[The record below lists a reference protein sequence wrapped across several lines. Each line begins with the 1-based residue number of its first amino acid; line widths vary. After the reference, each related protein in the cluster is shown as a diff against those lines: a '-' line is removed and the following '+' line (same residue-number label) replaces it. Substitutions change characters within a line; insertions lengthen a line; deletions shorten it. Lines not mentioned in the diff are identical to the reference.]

1 MAEYA
6 LAVDLGS
13 EVTAAVS
20 DDAGHRIVSIGDAGQ
35 LALPVT
41 VDGVGRLLVGDTTA
55 QPAADEP
62 DRPWWTADLPPL
74 EDAAEQVVQEATLRA
89 RRQLAGRCVALT
101 VTTPTSFP
109 ARAARVLVER
119 LSKAYPGGRI
129 ETYPAVCA
137 AAEFAAQT
145 GALTLDG
152 GEVLVVDWRMGRL
165 DLAVVRRDGTR
176 FDVVGQPFV
185 DDSLPAGRR
194 VIIGGA
200 PIDRTR
206 VQASMAAVL
215 SGIDSPVH
223 AVLLVGST
231 AVHDAVR
238 NAVSSASP
246 LAQMITLPDDAV
258 VLGGASHAAFLAA
271 RPWESAS
278 ETRERTEPI
287 VVDDDVQFTVYR
299 PRSVHPEEWRRL
311 LVFAHKTEP
320 FESHGVRVDPIEQVA
335 LEAEALLGQESSSYV
350 RVARDSDADLP
361 RGTTIRFVP
370 DVEGIEFN
378 PPVREFSW
386 QLPVHREEFLF
397 RADRRLQGRVAH
409 GLLSVFV
416 GTVLIA
422 DVSLSIRVDS
432 GSSDSDPEPVPA
444 ARYRKIFASY
454 SHLDATIVE
463 NVGRV
468 VAAIGD
474 EFMRDVDNLRSGQ
487 IWSSELMGYI
497 RECDVFQLY
506 WSSNSMTSDLVSDE
520 WHYAL
525 ALNRPGFIRPVYW
538 ETPRPVS
545 PERNLP
551 PPELDRI
558 HFSYLPVRM
567 PAPPPGESSYAAA
580 ARDEPISV
588 PAPVEAAP
596 PGGFGGLPPA
606 PPAPAERPPPEPRR
620 RRSSRAILAMG
631 TAAAAV
637 LIGGSALVAN
647 LTSGGGAPN
656 AAPATSTPAVGTTFA
671 TPASSAPA
679 SGAPPS
685 QAESEFVVSRFIEN
699 VNAHDIAGATSL
711 VCPALRTS
719 VANGFADPSSALSY
733 QWNDVVFL
741 NATAASSSLSLR
753 YTATLSRGPQRLPS
767 TATFRM
773 IQQGATP
780 VVCGLAMQ

>member
-20 DDAGHRIVSIGDAGQ
+20 DDAGHRIVPIGDAGQ

-41 VDGVGRLLVGDTTA
+41 VDGVGRLLMGEKTA
-55 QPAADEP
+55 QPAAREP
-62 DRPWWTADLPPL
+62 DGPWWTADLPPP
-74 EDAAEQVVQEATLRA
+74 EDAAEQVVQEAMLRA
-89 RRQLAGRCVALT
+89 RRQLGGRCSALT

-109 ARAARVLVER
+109 ASAARVLVER
-119 LSKAYPGGRI
+119 LSEAYPGGRI
-129 ETYPAVCA
+129 EKYPAVCA
-137 AAEFAAQT
+137 AAEFAART
-145 GALTLDG
+145 GELTLDG

-165 DLAVVRRDGTR
+165 DLAVVRRDGAR
-176 FDVVGQPFV
+176 FDVVSQPFF

-206 VQASMAAVL
+206 VQASTAAVL
-215 SGIDSPVH
+215 SGIDAPVQ
-223 AVLLVGST
+223 AVLLVGS
-231 AVHDAVR
+231 AGAHDAVR
-238 NAVSSASP
+238 DAVSSASP
-246 LAQMITLPDDAV
+246 LTQMITLPDDAV
-258 VLGGASHAAFLAA
+258 VLGGAGHAAFLAA
-271 RPWESAS
+271 RPWEPAS
-278 ETRERTEPI
+278 ESRELTEPI

-299 PRSVHPEEWRRL
+299 PRNVHPEEWRRL

-432 GSSDSDPEPVPA
+432 GSSDSDPEAVPA

-454 SHLDATIVE
+454 SHLDAAIVE

-487 IWSSELMGYI
+487 IWSSELKGYI

-506 WSSNSMTSDLVSDE
+506 WSSNSMTSDLVSYE

-567 PAPPPGESSYAAA
+567 PAVPPGESSYPAA
-580 ARDEPISV
+580 ARGESISV
-588 PAPVEAAP
+588 PPPVEAAP

-606 PPAPAERPPPEPRR
+606 PPAPAERPPEPRR

-647 LTSGGGAPN
+647 LTSGGGSPN
-656 AAPATSTPAVGTTFA
+656 AAPATSTPAVGTTLA
-671 TPASSAPA
+671 TPTGSGPASSAP
-679 SGAPPS
+679 PS
-685 QAESEFVVSRFIEN
+685 QVESEFVVSRFIQN
-699 VNAHDIAGATSL
+699 VNARDLAGATSL

-719 VANGFADPSSALSY
+719 VAKGFADPSSALSY
-733 QWNDVVFL
+733 QWNDVVFR
-741 NATAASSSLSLR
+741 NATEASSSLSLR
-753 YTATLSRGPQRLPS
+753 YTATLSRGAQRLPS

-773 IQQGATP
+773 IQQAGTP